1 MLSPINYAEPTT
13 EGVKILIADDFEYL
27 IDFIEAHL
35 SRMLPEASFI
45 RARNGYEVC
54 TMAIRHA
61 PDLILLD
68 WEMPDF
74 SGIGA
79 LQTLQ
84 GNPSTKEIPV
94 IMVSGF
100 STPSHVNEALSAG
113 AVDYLKKP
121 IEPTE
126 LIARVRTAL
135 KLCEKIKQLQKQ
147 KEQIELVKLKRE
159 NLLKGLLPPE
169 VLLSYEETGEI
180 MPRRFRNVSVVMAD
194 LVDFTVKSQKM
205 SPRRLL
211 DELQT
216 IFTAFDE
223 ITEKYKCTRIKTIG
237 DAYMAVSGMWNQTE
251 NHALNAAK
259 LADRMRQYIIE
270 HNHKNKIDWKIRIG
284 INSEDIIAGIP
295 SRANLTYDIFGDTV
309 NTAARM
315 QTYSD
320 PMQINISEST
330 YQLLKDY
337 YIIIKRISRKVK
349 GKGALNM
356 YYLHRPH
363 LSRIPR
369 SNEIPV

>member
-1 MLSPINYAEPTT
+1 
-13 EGVKILIADDFEYL
+13 
-27 IDFIEAHL
+27 
-35 SRMLPEASFI
+35 
-45 RARNGYEVC
+45 
-54 TMAIRHA
+54 
-61 PDLILLD
+61 
-68 WEMPDF
+68 
-74 SGIGA
+74 
-79 LQTLQ
+79 
-84 GNPSTKEIPV
+84 
-94 IMVSGF
+94 
-100 STPSHVNEALSAG
+100 
-113 AVDYLKKP
+113 
-121 IEPTE
+121 
-126 LIARVRTAL
+126 
-135 KLCEKIKQLQKQ
+135 
-147 KEQIELVKLKRE
+147 
-159 NLLKGLLPPE
+159 
-169 VLLSYEETGEI
+169 

-284 INSEDIIAGIP
+284 INSGDIIAGIP